1 METSY
6 VLNSFFL
13 LFSAVL
19 IILMAPGFAML
30 EAGLVRTK
38 NVVTV
43 LTGNVLLYAVTSFV
57 FLLWGYN
64 LMFGGSGL
72 FLNGIESSADYSM
85 LAFFFFQMAF
95 VSKTVSIMSGGVSER
110 IKILPFMIFAIIM
123 AGIIYPLVG
132 SWIWGGGFLGEMH
145 DLAGSTVIHSVG
157 GWAVLA
163 AILVLGPRKGKY
175 TKDGHIRP
183 IPASNIPLVT
193 LGAFLLWIG
202 WFGFNGG
209 SNFIITGTTDS
220 GISNIDMVSKI
231 IINTNTAGIV
241 GAMVAAIIVY
251 IQYKKLDVTMILNGA
266 LGGLVAITAGA
277 DVVGLWEPIVIGAIG
292 GALVVFAVPF
302 FDKMKIDD
310 PVGAISVHLVNGIWG
325 TLAVALF
332 NSDFN
337 FWIQLKGVL
346 VVAAFVVPI
355 TYISIYIIKQLFG
368 LRCEDECEYN
378 GLDFDECGVESYPEF
393 VKSKT

>member
-1 METSY
+1 MEISY

-64 LMFGGSGL
+64 LMFGGSGF
-72 FLNGIESSADYSM
+72 FLNGVASAGDFSM
-85 LAFFFFQMAF
+85 MAFFFFQMAF

-110 IKILPFMIFAIIM
+110 IKILPFMLFAIIM
-123 AGIIYPLVG
+123 AGFIYPFVG
-132 SWIWGGGFLGEMH
+132 SWIWGGGFLSDMH

-163 AILVLGPRKGKY
+163 AIIVLGPRRGKY
-175 TKDGHIRP
+175 TKDGGIRP

-193 LGAFLLWIG
+193 LGALLLWIG

-209 SNFIITGTTDS
+209 SNFIMTGMHDS
-220 GISNIDMVSKI
+220 GISNADMVSKI
-231 IINTNTAGIV
+231 IINTNTAGIA
-241 GAMVAAIIVY
+241 GAIVAALMVY
-251 IQYKKLDVTMILNGA
+251 LQYKKLDVTMILNGA

-277 DVVGLWEPIVIGAIG
+277 DVVGLWEPIVIGAVG

-302 FDKMKIDD
+302 FDRVKIDD
-310 PVGAISVHLVNGIWG
+310 PVGAISVHLVNGVWG
-325 TLAVALF
+325 TIAVALF
-332 NSDFN
+332 NSDFSLAT
-337 FWIQLKGVL
+337 QLKGVA
-346 VVAAFVVPI
+346 VTAVFVFPV
-355 TYISIYIIKQLFG
+355 TYISIFIIKKFFG

>member
-1 METSY
+1 MELSY
-6 VLNSFFL
+6 AVNSFFL
-13 LFSAVL
+13 LFAAVL
-19 IILMAPGFAML
+19 IILMAPGFAMI

-57 FLLWGYN
+57 FLIWGYN
-64 LMFGGSGL
+64 LMFGGSGF
-72 FLNGIESSADYSM
+72 FLNGVPSAGNFSM

-110 IKILPFMIFAIIM
+110 IKVLPFMVFAVLM
-123 AGIIYPLVG
+123 AGLIYPLAG
-132 SWIWGGGFLGEMH
+132 NWIWGGGFLSDMH

-175 TKDGHIRP
+175 GKDGQIRP

-193 LGAFLLWIG
+193 LGALLLWIG

-209 SNFIITGTTDS
+209 SAFEIAGKAQANS
-220 GISNIDMVSKI
+220 VSMI
-231 IINTNTAGIV
+231 IINTNTAGLA
-241 GAMVAAIIVY
+241 GAIIAALIVFL
-251 IQYKKLDVTMILNGA
+251 QYRKLDVTMILNGA

-277 DVVGLWEPIVIGAIG
+277 DVVGLWEPIIIGAVG
-292 GALVVFAVPF
+292 GALVVWAIPL
-302 FDKMKIDD
+302 FDRLKIDD

-332 NSDFN
+332 SSDYSLAA
-337 FWIQLKGVL
+337 QLKGIAVI
-346 VVAAFVVPI
+346 AIFVFPLSFI
-355 TYISIYIIKQLFG
+355 AILIIKKLFG
-368 LRCEDECEYN
+368 LRCEEECEYN

-393 VKSKT
+393 VKSKV